1 MCGIVGYIGEKNAE
15 TILINGLKKLEYRG
29 YDSAGI
35 AVITEGS
42 VESAKKAGEL
52 QYLEELLKDNPLK
65 GNIGIGHTRWATHG
79 GPSDKNAHPHLS
91 PSKKFAIVHNGIIEN
106 FQELKQEYLN
116 NHKFLSETDTEVVAH
131 LLEVFDTGDLETTV
145 QKVLSLVE
153 GSYALVVISKTEK
166 DKIVVSRKD
175 SPLVIGLGEGENFIA
190 SDVPALLAH
199 TRKCIYLE
207 SDQMA
212 ILTKER
218 VVIKDKLGNE
228 VAMPIDEILW
238 DEESAEKGGYDHF
251 MIKEIDEQPVAFQ
264 RTLKGRIYNGKVV
277 LDELHFTKE
286 ALENFKS
293 IYIVACGT
301 AYHAGLVG
309 KTYLEK
315 TLKLPVFVE
324 VASEFRYRDP
334 MLNHESLVI
343 LISQSGETADTMA
356 ALREAKHKGA
366 KTLAI
371 TNVVGSAISREADEV
386 TYLYAGPEISVAST
400 KAYTTMLISLS
411 LVALYLGDKVGRF
424 DLTKNQEWLNSL
436 ENLPLFAERLLEA
449 ERIEKIEAISKKLSK
464 VEHLFYIGRGL
475 DWSTAQEGA
484 LKLKE
489 ISYIHAEAYAAG
501 ELKHGTLALITEKTP
516 VIGIALQESTFD
528 KTMSNVQEVMARGA
542 EVTLLLEED
551 KHVKEKAEFVFVPK
565 AHDMVMPILSAIPLQ
580 LIAYYTA
587 KIRGEAI
594 DKPRNLA
601 KSVTVE

>member
-35 AVITEGS
+35 AVIAQEGI
-42 VESAKKAGEL
+42 ESAKKAGKL
-52 QYLEELLKDNPLK
+52 VYLEDLLETGHLE
-65 GNIGIGHTRWATHG
+65 GNVGIGHTRWATHG

-91 PSKKFAIVHNGIIEN
+91 PNQNFAIVHNGIIEN
-106 FQELKQEYLN
+106 FQELKQEYLKG
-116 NHKFLSETDTEVVAH
+116 HTFLSETDTEVVAH

-145 QKVLSLVE
+145 QKVLSLIE
-153 GSYALVVISKTEK
+153 GSYALVVISEREK
-166 DKIVVSRKD
+166 DKIIVSRKD

-212 ILTKER
+212 VLTKDA
-218 VVIKDKLGNE
+218 VVIKDLEGK
-228 VAMPIDEILW
+228 VITMPIDEILW
-238 DEESAEKGGYDHF
+238 DEESAEKGGYEHF
-251 MIKEIDEQPVAFQ
+251 MIKEIYEQPEAFQ
-264 RTLKGRIYNGKVV
+264 KTLTGRIQEGSVV
-277 LDELHFTKE
+277 LDEFHFTKE
-286 ALENFKS
+286 SIEELKN

-334 MLNHESLVI
+334 MINHESLVI

-356 ALREAKHKGA
+356 ALREAKRKGA

-424 DLTKNQEWLNSL
+424 DLKVNEAWLRSL
-436 ENLPLFAERLLEA
+436 ESLPKLSEALLDSTKVEA
-449 ERIEKIEAISKKLSK
+449 IKEISKKLSL

-475 DWSTAQEGA
+475 DWSVAQEGA

-501 ELKHGTLALITEKTP
+501 ELKHGTLALITEETP

-528 KTMSNVQEVMARGA
+528 KAMSNVQEVMARGA
-542 EVTLLLEED
+542 EVTLLLEEG
-551 KHVKEKAEFVFVPK
+551 KKVEEKADLIYVPK
-565 AHDMVMPILSAIPLQ
+565 AHGMVMPILAAIPLQ
-580 LIAYYTA
+580 LLAYYTA
-587 KIRGEAI
+587 KNRGADI
-594 DKPRNLA
+594 DQPRNLA

>member
-264 RTLKGRIYNGKVV
+264 RTLKGRICNGKVV

-286 ALENFKS
+286 TLENFKS

-475 DWSTAQEGA
+475 DWSAAQEGA